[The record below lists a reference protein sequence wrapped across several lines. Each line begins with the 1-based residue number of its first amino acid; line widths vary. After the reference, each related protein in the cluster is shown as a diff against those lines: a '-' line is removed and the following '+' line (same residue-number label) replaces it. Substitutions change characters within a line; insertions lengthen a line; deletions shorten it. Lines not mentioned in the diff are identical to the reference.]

1 MRSRRPTFKRPS
13 SPLIDQ
19 FVDQLESKLRHAMV
33 VAPPARPN
41 RLQRAWDRWT
51 RWMLRPVA
59 HGGLAL
65 VMIFFV
71 AASVSGPNTRIVM
84 DVSQPAPVEL
94 NNDAYWVEVVQIP
107 DPVPQTYPTVAREP
121 VSRFVVMVEPTP
133 RPPSIPDEIGLS
145 PV

>member
-13 SPLIDQ
+13 SPPIDQ

-65 VMIFFV
+65 VMIFVV
-71 AASVSGPNTRIVM
+71 AVSVSGSNTRIVM
-84 DVSQPAPVEL
+84 DVSQPTPVEM
-94 NNDAYWVEVVQIP
+94 NNDAYWVDVVQVP
-107 DPVPQTYPTVAREP
+107 DPVPQSYPTVAREP
-121 VSRFVVMVEPTP
+121 VSRFVVMVEPAP
-133 RPPSIPDEIGLS
+133 RPPYIPDEIGLS